1 MKDPPNKP
9 RDLTRRMKE
18 RKCASLRA
26 LAEYYILR
34 SKRQNSPYRREH
46 LAKAAEYYRELAKF
60 EEEVVGKSPTAAR

>member
-1 MKDPPNKP
+1 MNNPPNKP
-9 RDLTRRMKE
+9 RDLTRWMKE

-46 LAKAAEYYRELAKF
+46 LVKAGEYYRELAKL
-60 EEEVVGKSPTAAR
+60 EEQVAEIRPKPSI